1 MEINDALRKFTLVPK
16 EYINKGQA
24 TIVNTHKGRF
34 VFKNSN
40 INPQIMEYLK
50 SRNFDYMPRCINSNY
65 DDYRI
70 DEYIEGYDIPKE
82 QKMLDLIHLVALLH
96 SKTTHYKE
104 IDEEYYEEIYDDI
117 SGNIEYLYGYYTD
130 IITLIESKVY
140 MSPSEYLLARNINK
154 VYFMIDKCSERL
166 EEWHAL
172 VKEKKKQRNVVL
184 HNNLS
189 LDHFIR
195 NDRSYLIS
203 WDKAKIGNPVFD
215 IYKLYKRHALE
226 FDFSDIL
233 REYEK
238 HYPLLREEKELFDV
252 LVIMPDVI
260 TLNNNEYEN
269 CKEVNCFIDSLDK
282 ANSLTKRRAE
292 KEQ

>member
-1 MEINDALRKFTLVPK
+1 MEINEALRKFTLVPK
-16 EYINKGQA
+16 EYINKGKA
-24 TIVNTHKGRF
+24 TIVNTHQGRF

-40 INPQIMEYLK
+40 IDPQIMEYLK
-50 SRNFDYMPRCINSNY
+50 SRNFDYIPRCINSNY

-70 DEYIEGYDIPKE
+70 DEYIEGYDVPKE
-82 QKMLDLIHLVALLH
+82 QKILDLIHLVALLH

-117 SGNIEYLYGYYTD
+117 RGNVEYLYGYYTD

-154 VYFMIDKCSERL
+154 VYYMIDKCSTRL
-166 EEWHAL
+166 QQWHNL

-189 LDHFIR
+189 LEHFIR

-203 WDKAKIGNPVFD
+203 WNKAKIGNPVFD

-226 FDFSDIL
+226 FDFSEIL
-233 REYEK
+233 KEYER
-238 HYPLLREEKELFDV
+238 HYPLLKEEKELFDV
-252 LVIMPDVI
+252 LIIMPDVI
-260 TLNNNEYEN
+260 AFDKSEYEN
-269 CKEVNCFIDSLDK
+269 CLIVSHFIDSLDK
-282 ANSLTKRRAE
+282 ANEVTRRKDE
-292 KEQ
+292 NKQ